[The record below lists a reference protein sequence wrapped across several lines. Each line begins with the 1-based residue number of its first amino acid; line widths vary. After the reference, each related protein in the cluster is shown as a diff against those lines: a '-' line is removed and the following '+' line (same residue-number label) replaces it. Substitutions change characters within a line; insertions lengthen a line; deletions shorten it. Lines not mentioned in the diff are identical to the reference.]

1 MTFMLTRAQVGN
13 YDEWKAIFDT
23 DPPRAR
29 ESAKGYRVYRSTE
42 NPDEVFIAVEF
53 ESRADAEEGRE
64 RLVAAGVLDRF
75 EDRTGPTIVELAEAV
90 GS

>member
-29 ESAKGYRVYRSTE
+29 ESATGYRVYRSTE
-42 NPDEVFIAVEF
+42 DPDEVFIAVEF

-75 EDRTGPTIVELAEAV
+75 EDKTGPTIVELAEAV